1 MIDAINSISLDVP
14 DWVPG
19 IGGQTIGFNLD
30 NIPYLAKGGIVTEP
44 TLAMIG
50 EGSQDEA
57 VMPLDTMREMIAQ
70 TVAEVLAEYN
80 LQNEQPEQDLYLT
93 LNIGDNTIID
103 TVVKAI
109 NRKTRNN
116 GKEVIL
122 SL

>member
-1 MIDAINSISLDVP
+1 MPQPFKKKEEEKIQAQIHLSMFIHPVTGKPCKVP
-14 DWVPG
+14 
-19 IGGQTIGFNLD
+19 
-30 NIPYLAKGGIVTEP
+30 AKGFRFSEK
-44 TLAMIG
+44 
-50 EGSQDEA
+50 
-57 VMPLDTMREMIAQ
+57 TMREMIAQ

-93 LNIGDNTIID
+93 LQIGDNTIID

>member
-1 MIDAINSISLDVP
+1 
-14 DWVPG
+14 
-19 IGGQTIGFNLD
+19 
-30 NIPYLAKGGIVTEP
+30 
-44 TLAMIG
+44 MIG

-93 LNIGDNTIID
+93 LQIGDNTIID